1 MQQLNSSHPA
11 MACISNFSLADI
23 ETYIESIGEHNY
35 RSKQIFTSL
44 YDKKNIALHSFDAIT
59 VIPKYLREQLSKD
72 FGPHFR
78 SVILK
83 NKQISEDG
91 TCKMLFSLLDDTAIE
106 TVLIPSELVNAEGE
120 PKRKTLC
127 ISTQAG
133 CALGC
138 AFCATAT
145 LKLRRNLAV
154 SEIVDQFMAAR
165 EICDTQITNIV
176 FMGMGEPLLNYDNV
190 MKAVEILTD
199 KEHGLMNSKHI
210 TLSTAGVIPG
220 IIKMAD
226 QKSSIKLALSLHAT
240 TDAQRISI
248 MPIAKKYSLRELGD
262 ALEYYYRKTKNPVTY
277 EYILFQGVNDSEAD
291 AKRLAKITRRIPSKV
306 NVIPFHEIEFTSPT
320 GISATLKPA
329 PEQTFLAFILS
340 LKAKGVMVMIRSS
353 SGLDID
359 AACGQLAFS
368 NSKPLKSFIENTDL
382 SPLQALE

>member
-23 ETYIESIGEHNY
+23 ETYIKSIGEHNY

-78 SVILK
+78 SVTLK
-83 NKQISEDG
+83 NKQVSKDG

-176 FMGMGEPLLNYDNV
+176 FMGMGEPLDNFDNVVGACKVLVDSKLFGLSKHKVTVSTSGLLPEIAKLGQEVPVALAISLHTPYEDQRSAMMPVNKKYPLSELKKTLLNYPIQTRHGITFEYV
-190 MKAVEILTD
+190 M
-199 KEHGLMNSKHI
+199 
-210 TLSTAGVIPG
+210 
-220 IIKMAD
+220 IKD
-226 QKSSIKLALSLHAT
+226 
-240 TDAQRISI
+240 
-248 MPIAKKYSLRELGD
+248 
-262 ALEYYYRKTKNPVTY
+262 
-277 EYILFQGVNDSEAD
+277 VNDSLAH
-291 AKRLAKITRRIPSKV
+291 AKKLV
-306 NVIPFHEIEFTSPT
+306 H
-320 GISATLKPA
+320 
-329 PEQTFLAFILS
+329 FLHG
-340 LKAKGVMVMIRSS
+340 LKAKVNLIPMNPHPGSSMVATDYENMRQFQKYLSDRSIPAPVRYS
-353 SGLDID
+353 RAQDVSG
-359 AACGQLAFS
+359 ACGQLA
-368 NSKPLKSFIENTDL
+368 SKRKEELNLAPRTV
-382 SPLQALE
+382 ALARRREYLDAKQSKI